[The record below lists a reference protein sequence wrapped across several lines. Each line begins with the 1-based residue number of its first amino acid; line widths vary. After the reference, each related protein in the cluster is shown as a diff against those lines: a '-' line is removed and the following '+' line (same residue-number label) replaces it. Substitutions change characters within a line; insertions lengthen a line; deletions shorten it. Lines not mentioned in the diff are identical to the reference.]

1 MKIIQCHNYYQVP
14 GGEDAVVED
23 ERALLTSH
31 GHRVTQFTRHN
42 DDVKNISSVRLA
54 ARTIWS
60 RSAGRALEELIRQE
74 QAQVVHLH
82 NTMPQI
88 SPSAYYAARRAGA
101 AVVQT
106 LHNYRLLCPKGTFFR
121 NNTIC
126 EKCAGK
132 SVAWPS
138 VVHACYRDSRAGSA
152 VLTVMGATHRLLG
165 TYSRMVDAYIAA
177 SAFTRDKMVANGLPE
192 ELLHEKPNF
201 IMSDPGVGRGDGGYA
216 LYLGRLSPE
225 KGLDTVIAT
234 WDRMK
239 QAVPLK
245 IVGSGPMQAQA
256 DALAARHEH
265 VQCLGW
271 VGQPELGEVIRKASV
286 LVLPSM
292 NYEGFPKVI
301 VEAYA
306 AGLPIIASRLG
317 SMQTAVIEGRTGLL
331 YNPGDAEHLAS
342 CVTSLVGDANRL
354 ASMRQDA
361 RLQYETHYTAQANY
375 EQLIQIYKLALNHR
389 RLSARTNT
397 PLDGGEAG
405 AV

>member
-23 ERALLTSH
+23 ERALLSSH

-42 DDVKNISSVRLA
+42 DGVKDISSARLA
-54 ARTIWS
+54 ARTVWS
-60 RSAGRALEELIRQE
+60 RSAARALEAIVRQE
-74 QAQVVHLH
+74 QADVVHLH

-121 NNTIC
+121 NDTIC

-132 SVAWPS
+132 LVAWPS

-152 VLTVMGATHRLLG
+152 VLTVMGTTHRLLG
-165 TYSRMVDAYIAA
+165 TYHRRVDAYIAA
-177 SAFTRDKMVANGLPE
+177 SAFTRDKMVANGLPDDR
-192 ELLHEKPNF
+192 LHIKPNF
-201 IMSDPGVGRGDGGYA
+201 IVGDPGVGQGDGGYA

-225 KGLDTVIAT
+225 KGLDTVVQA
-234 WDRMK
+234 WDRMQ

-245 IVGSGPMQAQA
+245 IVGSGPMQQQA
-256 DALAARHEH
+256 DALAARYQH

-271 VGQPELGEVIRKASV
+271 VGQPDLGEVIRKAAV

-306 AGLPIIASRLG
+306 AGLPIIAARLG
-317 SMQTAVIEGRTGLL
+317 SMQHSVLEGTTGLL
-331 YNPGDAEHLAS
+331 FNPGDADDLALNVS
-342 CVTSLVGDANRL
+342 SLIDDADQL
-354 ASMRQDA
+354 ASMRIAA
-361 RLQYETHYTAQANY
+361 RQQYETHYTAQANY
-375 EQLIQIYKLALNHR
+375 EQLIKIYNAALDR
-389 RLSARTNT
+389 RHPSEKNMS
-397 PLDGGEAG
+397 
-405 AV
+405 